1 MTPNSSP
8 GNGETYITKRALD
21 IVGACAGCA
30 VFTPLVAVIAIV
42 KSLEDGGPPFFLQV
56 RVGKGRKPFTV
67 IKIRTMHDGQTTP
80 LGALLRRTGLDEAP
94 QFMNV
99 LKGEMSIVGPRPLT
113 EYDIRRLG
121 WDGQDVDWRFAVK
134 PGITGMS
141 QLLAG
146 RGVRYSRRLDRL
158 YLRSASLTVD
168 AGIIASS
175 IAVNGFG
182 KARVRRWLS
191 RQR

>member
-1 MTPNSSP
+1 
-8 GNGETYITKRALD
+8 
-21 IVGACAGCA
+21 
-30 VFTPLVAVIAIV
+30 
-42 KSLEDGGPPFFLQV
+42 
-56 RVGKGRKPFTV
+56 
-67 IKIRTMHDGQTTP
+67 
-80 LGALLRRTGLDEAP
+80 
-94 QFMNV
+94 MNV

-158 YLRSASLTVD
+158 YVRSASLAVD

-175 IAVNGFG
+175 MAVNGFG

>member
-1 MTPNSSP
+1 MKSNSSP
-8 GNGETYITKRALD
+8 ENGETYTGKRALD
-21 IVGACAGCA
+21 LLGSCAGCA
-30 VFTPLVAVIAIV
+30 VYTPLVALIAIA
-42 KSLEDGGPPFFLQV
+42 KSLEDGAPPFFLQV
-56 RVGKGRKPFTV
+56 RVGKGRKPFTA
-67 IKIRTMHDGQTTP
+67 IKIRTMHGGRITP

-94 QFMNV
+94 QFINV

-121 WDGQDVDWRFAVK
+121 WNAQDADWRFAVK

-158 YLRSASLTVD
+158 YVRSASLAVD

-175 IAVNGFG
+175 LAVNSFG
-182 KARVRRWLS
+182 KARVRQWLS

>member
-1 MTPNSSP
+1 MRLDSSLQY
-8 GNGETYITKRALD
+8 GETYTGKRALD
-21 IVGACAGCA
+21 ILGACVGCA
-30 VFTPLVAVIAIV
+30 VYTPLLAVIAIA
-42 KSLEDGGPPFFLQV
+42 KLLEDGASPFFLQV
-56 RVGKGRKPFTV
+56 RIGKGRKPFTA
-67 IKIRTMHDGQTTP
+67 IKIRTMHEGRITP
-80 LGALLRRTGLDEAP
+80 FGALLRRTGLDEAP
-94 QFMNV
+94 QFVNV

-113 EYDIRRLG
+113 VYDIHRLG
-121 WDGQDVDWRFAVK
+121 WNVRDVDWRFAVR

-158 YLRSASLTVD
+158 YAHSASLALD
-168 AGIIASS
+168 AGIIVSS
-175 IAVNGFG
+175 LAVNSFG

>member
-1 MTPNSSP
+1 MHEGRITP
-8 GNGETYITKRALD
+8 
-21 IVGACAGCA
+21 
-30 VFTPLVAVIAIV
+30 F
-42 KSLEDGGPPFFLQV
+42 
-56 RVGKGRKPFTV
+56 
-67 IKIRTMHDGQTTP
+67 
-80 LGALLRRTGLDEAP
+80 GALLRRTGLDEAP
-94 QFMNV
+94 QFVNV

-113 EYDIRRLG
+113 EYDIHRLG
-121 WDGQDVDWRFAVK
+121 WNVRDFDWRFAVR

-158 YLRSASLTVD
+158 YAHSASLALDT
-168 AGIIASS
+168 GIIVSS
-175 IAVNGFG
+175 LAVNSFG

>member
-1 MTPNSSP
+1 MRPTSSP
-8 GNGETYITKRALD
+8 GNRETYTAKRALD
-21 IVGACAGCA
+21 IVGACVGCA
-30 VFTPLVAVIAIV
+30 VFTPLVAVIALA

-56 RVGKGRKPFTV
+56 RVGKGRKLFTV
-67 IKIRTMHDGQTTP
+67 IKIRTMHGGRITP

-121 WDGQDVDWRFAVK
+121 WHAQDVDWRFAVK

-158 YLRSASLTVD
+158 YVRRANLAVD

-175 IAVNGFG
+175 MAVNGFG